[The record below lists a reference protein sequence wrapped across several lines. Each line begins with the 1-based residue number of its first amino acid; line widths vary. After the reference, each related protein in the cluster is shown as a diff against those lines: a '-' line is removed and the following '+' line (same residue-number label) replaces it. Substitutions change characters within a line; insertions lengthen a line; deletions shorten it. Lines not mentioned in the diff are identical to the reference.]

1 MRSVPGGTYL
11 VLQSGLVRKR
21 ITLPDTSLEYIPT
34 NMQHLT
40 EVVIEDGAMVG
51 IQKLYVRACR
61 VLESL
66 PRGIENLVNL
76 QELHLSHVSDQLVER
91 IRGEEGV
98 DRWSVK
104 HIPAIKH
111 HFRTEDGSFYVSL
124 SS

>member
-1 MRSVPGGTYL
+1 MGQRLCFAEGFENLKILDMV
-11 VLQSGLVRKR
+11 Q
-21 ITLPDTSLEYIPT
+21 
-34 NMQHLT
+34 MQHLT